1 MRDTVEA
8 ETEENRVSLSLNDE
22 ELVARAKADD
32 QWAVTEL
39 IHRYQPKAYAI
50 AFHLCSEDSD
60 EVRDVT
66 QEAFLKAIRSI
77 KKFRGQASFS
87 TWFYRIVV
95 NTCRDFLRRK
105 RKKER
110 LFPLWQGKPHDNE
123 VLQQK
128 SKEPPDPKGHNNPM
142 TVFTGKQLTHDVR
155 NALRALPDKQRM
167 VFQLKVL
174 NEMTIREIAQ
184 VTGSSEGTIK
194 SHLFRATHS
203 LRNVL
208 KDWAES

>member
-1 MRDTVEA
+1 VEA
-8 ETEENRVSLSLNDE
+8 ETEENRVSLLNDE
-22 ELVARAKADD
+22 ELVARAKTDD
-32 QWAVTEL
+32 QMAIAEL
-39 IHRYQPKAYAI
+39 IHRYQPKVYAI
-50 AFHLCSEDSD
+50 AFHLCSEEGD

-66 QEAFLKAIRSI
+66 QEVFLKAIRSI
-77 KKFRGQASFS
+77 KQFRGQASFS

-95 NTCRDFLRRK
+95 NTCRDFVRRK

-110 LFPLWQGKPHDNE
+110 LFTLWQGKPHGNE
-123 VLQQK
+123 VSQEK
-128 SKEPPDPKGHNNPM
+128 VKEQPDPKGHKNPM
-142 TVFTGKQLTHDVR
+142 TAFTGKQLTHDVR
-155 NALRALPDKQRM
+155 NALKALPDKQRM

-174 NEMTIREIAQ
+174 QEMTIREIAQ

-194 SHLFRATHS
+194 SHLFRATHF

>member
-1 MRDTVEA
+1 VEA
-8 ETEENRVSLSLNDE
+8 ETEENRVSLLNDE
-22 ELVARAKADD
+22 ELVTRAKADD
-32 QWAVTEL
+32 QRAVTEL

-50 AFHLCSEDSD
+50 AFHLCSEESD

-110 LFPLWQGKPHDNE
+110 LFPLWQAKPHGNE
-123 VLQQK
+123 VSQEK
-128 SKEPPDPKGHNNPM
+128 SKEQPDSKGHNNPM

>member
-1 MRDTVEA
+1 MEA
-8 ETEENRVSLSLNDE
+8 ETEENRVSLLNDE
-22 ELVARAKADD
+22 ELVARAKTDD
-32 QWAVTEL
+32 HMAIAEL
-39 IHRYQPKAYAI
+39 IHRYQPKVYAI
-50 AFHLCSEDSD
+50 AFHLCSEEGD

-66 QEAFLKAIRSI
+66 QEVFLKAIRSI
-77 KKFRGQASFS
+77 KQFRGQASFS

-95 NTCRDFLRRK
+95 NTCRDFVRRK

-110 LFPLWQGKPHDNE
+110 LFTLWQGKPHGNE
-123 VLQQK
+123 VSQEK
-128 SKEPPDPKGHNNPM
+128 VKEQPDPKGHKNPM
-142 TVFTGKQLTHDVR
+142 TAFTGKQLTHDVR
-155 NALRALPDKQRM
+155 NALKALPDKQRM

-174 NEMTIREIAQ
+174 QEMTIREIAQ

-194 SHLFRATHS
+194 SHLFRATHF

>member
-1 MRDTVEA
+1 VEA
-8 ETEENRVSLSLNDE
+8 ETEENRESLSLNDE
-22 ELVARAKADD
+22 ELVARAKVDD
-32 QWAVTEL
+32 QKAITEL
-39 IHRYQPKAYAI
+39 IHRYQPKVYAI
-50 AFHLCSEDSD
+50 AFHLCSEESD

-66 QEAFLKAIRSI
+66 QEAFFKAIRSI
-77 KKFRGQASFS
+77 KKFRGQAAFS

-105 RKKER
+105 RKKDR
-110 LFPLWQGKPHDNE
+110 LFPLWQEKPDGNE
-123 VLQQK
+123 VSPEK
-128 SKEPPDPKGHNNPM
+128 NKEQPDLKGPNNPM
-142 TVFTGKQLTHDVR
+142 TVFTGKQLADDVR
-155 NALRALPDKQRM
+155 NALMALPDKQRM

-174 NEMTIREIAQ
+174 QEMTIKEIAQ

-208 KDWAES
+208 KDWDES

>member
-1 MRDTVEA
+1 MEA
-8 ETEENRVSLSLNDE
+8 ETEENRRSLNDE

-32 QWAVTEL
+32 QGAITEL
-39 IHRYQPKAYAI
+39 IHRYQPKVHAI
-50 AFHLCSEDSD
+50 AFHLCSEESD

-95 NTCRDFLRRK
+95 NTCRDFLRQK

-110 LFPLWQGKPHDNE
+110 LFPLWREKPHGND
-123 VLQQK
+123 VSHDK
-128 SKEPPDPKGHNNPM
+128 SKEQPEPKGRNSPM
-142 TVFTGKQLTHDVR
+142 AVFTEKQLTDDLR

-174 NEMTIREIAQ
+174 HEMTIREIAQ

-208 KDWAES
+208 KDWDES

>member
-1 MRDTVEA
+1 VEA
-8 ETEENRVSLSLNDE
+8 ETEEKSVSILNDE
-22 ELVARAKADD
+22 EMVTRAKADD
-32 QWAVTEL
+32 QKAVTEL

-50 AFHLCSEDSD
+50 AFHLCSEESD

-110 LFPLWQGKPHDNE
+110 LFSLWPGKPHGNE
-123 VLQQK
+123 VSQDN
-128 SKEPPDPKGHNNPM
+128 SKEQPDLKGHNDPM
-142 TVFTGKQLTHDVR
+142 AVFTGKQLTREVR
-155 NALRALPDKQRM
+155 NALRALPEKQRV
-167 VFQLKVL
+167 VFQFKVL
-174 NEMTIREIAQ
+174 NEMTIKEIAQ

-208 KDWAES
+208 KDWSES